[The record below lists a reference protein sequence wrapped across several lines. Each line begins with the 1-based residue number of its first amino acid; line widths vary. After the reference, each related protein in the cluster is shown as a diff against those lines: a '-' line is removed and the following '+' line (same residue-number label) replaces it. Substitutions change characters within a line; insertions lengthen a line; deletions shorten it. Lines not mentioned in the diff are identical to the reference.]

1 MRQTPTFS
9 YPNVLRGI
17 MSCTIEPPVNGD
29 YRKVLLKN
37 LVLWRKCT
45 AAESEKAAE
54 WSSDYGAQFV
64 YSIPYPVM
72 PLPAQSD
79 LIRFHLILAPDG
91 SIWKEG
97 SLYLLECALNGAQHP
112 TISGIAGDLCSFAN
126 ALLHAGKN
134 IWDFSGPKATRPT
147 YFVKSVFKK
156 RVMENPNCTGTENRK
171 INRMVDFYKHHVER
185 GFKPEQEMWKTRKI
199 RIRFEDKHG
208 FSQQKEVESTDLTFK
223 TVKENYNLPSGKYVV
238 DGGKLYPIGKG
249 NQEALIDALATSGHQ
264 EMLLAHIVA
273 LTGGPRMQTIFTMRH
288 SCIKKDA
295 EDRLILAGFDA
306 GGDTMIDTKHN
317 KKERI
322 NLPEWVHLLIADYL
336 ESDRYKIRA
345 AKSIIGTTE
354 DQYVFLTETGR
365 PYYVG
370 KKDQAIFGSTESG
383 SAIRKFQK
391 ETLKKILKKSGN
403 FFKYRFHDL
412 RATFG
417 MNLLE
422 GLKKNNVSELAALDT
437 LRNRLNH
444 ASVETTKR
452 YANFKPTKEQRAAA
466 QSEYEDH
473 IRLTID
479 IERLRHGTPR
489 AHDT

>member
-1 MRQTPTFS
+1 
-9 YPNVLRGI
+9 
-17 MSCTIEPPVNGD
+17 MSSIIEAPANGN

-45 AAESEKAAE
+45 AAESDKAVE
-54 WSSDYGAQFV
+54 WSSDYGTQLAD
-64 YSIPYPVM
+64 SIPYLVM
-72 PLPAQSD
+72 PLLAQSD
-79 LIRFHLILAPDG
+79 LIRFHVILAPNG

-97 SLYLLECALNGAQHP
+97 SLYLLECALNGAQHA
-112 TISGIAGDLCSFAN
+112 TIAGMAGDLCSFAN
-126 ALLHAGKN
+126 ALSHAGKDM
-134 IWDFSGPKATRPT
+134 WDFSGPKANRPT

-156 RVMENPNCTGTENRK
+156 RVMKNPGCAESENRK
-171 INRMVDFYKHHVER
+171 INRMINFYKHYTAR
-185 GFKPEQEMWKTRKI
+185 GFIPEQEMWKTKKI
-199 RIRFEDKHG
+199 RIKFEDKYG
-208 FSQQKEVESTDLTFK
+208 FSQQKELETTDLTFK
-223 TVKENYNLPSGKYVV
+223 TVKENYNFPSGKFVV
-238 DGGKLYPIGKG
+238 DGAKLYPVGKE
-249 NQEALIDALATSGHQ
+249 NQEALIDALAASGNQ
-264 EMLLAHIVA
+264 EMLLANIVA

-295 EDRLILAGFDA
+295 EDRLTLQGFDA
-306 GGDTMIDTKHN
+306 GGDAVADTKHN

-336 ESDRYKIRA
+336 ESDRYKSRA

-391 ETLKKILKKSGN
+391 ETLEKILKKSGN

-422 GLKKNNVSELAALDT
+422 ELKKNRVSELAALDT
-437 LRNRLNH
+437 LKNRLNH
-444 ASVETTKR
+444 ASVEMSKR

-473 IRLTID
+473 IRSTIA
-479 IERLRHGTPR
+479 IVRLRHGTTT